1 MNDFIL
7 RKKLKKNIAIAII
20 LILSE
25 IALIV
30 LFAMF
35 YNDKDNYIFR
45 NFQINIPFYVIVAFP
60 PFLLFKIV
68 ELISSI
74 VFMVRTIKNKQTLI
88 SIFYG
93 IGIFL
98 SIFYLVA
105 NFIFIHKLNSY
116 SNKLNQE
123 DIKIDDINNQYTNNE
138 ITYICAS
145 HKSDKLKQFRE
156 RLNKNNKDSKN
167 NDETNG

>member
-1 MNDFIL
+1 MDNFIL
-7 RKKLKKNIAIAII
+7 RKRLKRNIAIAII

-30 LFAMF
+30 LFALF
-35 YNDKDNYIFR
+35 YNNEDNYIFR
-45 NFQINIPFYVIVAFP
+45 SFQINIPFYVIVAFP

-105 NFIFIHKLNSY
+105 NFIFIHKL
-116 SNKLNQE
+116 LQ
-123 DIKIDDINNQYTNNE
+123 
-138 ITYICAS
+138 
-145 HKSDKLKQFRE
+145 R
-156 RLNKNNKDSKN
+156 
-167 NDETNG
+167 